1 MIWTKIMKNLKL
13 ENIQK
18 TAPGFFELSGGF
30 DMKTKPY
37 TDKTSNGLTKAIIDY
52 INFKGGLANRINT
65 QGQVRKEKIQLAFG
79 RSIDKMTYTP
89 SMTNK
94 GTADIH
100 AIVKGRHLSIE
111 IKVGRDNMSESQIK
125 EQERVTRAGGL
136 YFVAR
141 DMASFMNYYKEV
153 FENKNELGI

>member
-1 MIWTKIMKNLKL
+1 MSWSRILKNMKL
-13 ENIQK
+13 EHIQK

-37 TDKTSNGLTKAIIDY
+37 TDKTSNGLTKAITDY

-65 QGQVRKEKIQLAFG
+65 QGQPRIEKIQLVG
-79 RSIDKMTYTP
+79 GKSMDKLSFTT

-94 GTADIH
+94 GTADLH

-111 IKVGRDNMSESQIK
+111 IKVGRDRVSDHQLK

-141 DMASFMNYYKEV
+141 DMESFIQWYKTT
-153 FENKNELGI
+153 FESQ

>member
-1 MIWTKIMKNLKL
+1 MNWKQELKL
-13 ENIQK
+13 MKLEDIK
-18 TAPGFFELSGGF
+18 GKAPGFFNLSGGY
-30 DMKTKPY
+30 DMITKPY
-37 TDKTSNGLTKAIIDY
+37 SDKTANKLTKAITDY

-65 QGQVRKEKIQLAFG
+65 QGQPRIEKIGLAGG
-79 RSIDKMTYTP
+79 RKMNKLSFTP

-111 IKVGRDNMSESQIK
+111 IKIGRDKMSDHQLK
-125 EQERVTRAGGL
+125 EQERVTRAEGL

-141 DMASFMNYYKEV
+141 DMESFVLWFKTT
-153 FENKNELGI
+153 FENE